1 MPTIFVSALSLI
13 CAALSTSAAEVAT
26 PQIQCEEATFDFGS
40 RDAAESVEHTFL
52 VKNTGTAD
60 LEIKKVQPAC
70 GCTTAEL
77 EKNIIPPGDS
87 AKVAAKLSLAGRSGE
102 VQKPI
107 NIESNDPTK
116 PTLQLLIKGIV
127 SADFQISPNTMMLQK
142 DSPEALASASVI
154 VKSLKN
160 EPFEILTSQS
170 ESGKLKIRWDKLP
183 DESAYQVT
191 ANLED
196 RYEPGQYGDKITLET
211 NHPTRKQ
218 LEVSVLVVVP
228 APISVA
234 PSKLVLPQETSSP
247 ISRTIVL
254 KNPPNSPLTI
264 DKIETPYPSMTS
276 KFEPMGD
283 FGVRVVIGN
292 IQPSVALAGQSV
304 TIHLSNGQ
312 VIQVPMELKE
322 KP

>member
-1 MPTIFVSALSLI
+1 MPTIFVLALSLI
-13 CAALSTSAAEVAT
+13 GAALSTSATEIAA
-26 PQIQCEEATFDFGS
+26 PQIQCQEATYDFGS
-40 RDAAESVEHTFL
+40 RDASESVEHTFIL
-52 VKNTGTAD
+52 KNTGSAD

-87 AKVAAKLSLAGRSGE
+87 AKIAAKLSLAGRSGE

-107 NIESNDPTK
+107 NIESNDLTN

-127 SADFQISPNTMMLQK
+127 SADFQISPSTMMLRK
-142 DSPEALASASVI
+142 DSPEASASASVI

-160 EPFEILTSQS
+160 EPFEILTSKS

-183 DESAYQVT
+183 DENAYQVT

-196 RYEPGQYGDKITLET
+196 RFEPGQYGDKITLET

-218 LEVSVLVVVP
+218 IAISVLVLVP
-228 APISVA
+228 TPISVA
-234 PSKLVLPQETSSP
+234 PSKIVLPQDAKSP

-254 KNPPNSPLTI
+254 KYPPNSTFTI
-264 DKIETPYPSMTS
+264 DKIETPDLSMTS
-276 KFEPMGD
+276 QSEPMGD

-292 IQPSVALAGQSV
+292 IHPTAALAGQSV
-304 TIHLSNGQ
+304 KIHISNGQ
-312 VIQVPMELKE
+312 VIQVPMELKA

>member
-107 NIESNDPTK
+107 NIESNDPTN

-292 IQPSVALAGQSV
+292 IQPSVALGGQSV

>member
-13 CAALSTSAAEVAT
+13 CAALSTSAADVAT

-107 NIESNDPTK
+107 NIESNDPTN

-142 DSPEALASASVI
+142 DSPQALASASVI

>member
-1 MPTIFVSALSLI
+1 MPTIFVLALSLI
-13 CAALSTSAAEVAT
+13 GAALSTSATEVAA
-26 PQIQCEEATFDFGS
+26 PQIQCQEATFDFGS
-40 RDAAESVEHTFL
+40 HDASEMVEHTFL

-77 EKNIIPPGDS
+77 DKNIIPPGDS
-87 AKVAAKLSLAGRSGE
+87 AKIAAKLSLAGRSGE

-107 NIESNDPTK
+107 NIDSNDPTN

-127 SADFQISPNTMMLQK
+127 SADFQISPSTMMMRK
-142 DSPEALASASVI
+142 DSPEASASASVI

-183 DESAYQVT
+183 DENAFQVT

-196 RYEPGQYGDKITLET
+196 HHEPGQYGDKITLET

-218 LEVSVLVVVP
+218 LELSDIIDEMRALTQKLIFAVP
-228 APISVA
+228 RK
-234 PSKLVLPQETSSP
+234 SK
-247 ISRTIVL
+247 
-254 KNPPNSPLTI
+254 NLTPV
-264 DKIETPYPSMTS
+264 KHPKT
-276 KFEPMGD
+276 
-283 FGVRVVIGN
+283 N
-292 IQPSVALAGQSV
+292 
-304 TIHLSNGQ
+304 LS
-312 VIQVPMELKE
+312 
-322 KP
+322 

>member
-1 MPTIFVSALSLI
+1 MPTIFVLALSLI
-13 CAALSTSAAEVAT
+13 GAALSTSATEIAA
-26 PQIQCEEATFDFGS
+26 PQIQCQEATYDFGS
-40 RDAAESVEHTFL
+40 RDASESVEHTFIL
-52 VKNTGTAD
+52 KNTGSAD

-87 AKVAAKLSLAGRSGE
+87 AKIAAKLSLAGRSGE

-107 NIESNDPTK
+107 NIESNDLTN

-127 SADFQISPNTMMLQK
+127 SADFQISPSTMMLRK
-142 DSPEALASASVI
+142 DSPEASASASVI

-160 EPFEILTSQS
+160 EQFEILTSQS
-170 ESGKLKIRWDKLP
+170 KNGKLKIRWDKLP
-183 DESAYQVT
+183 DENAYQVT

-196 RYEPGQYGDKITLET
+196 RYEPGQYADKITLET

-218 LEVSVLVVVP
+218 LEISVLVLVP

-234 PSKLVLPQETSSP
+234 PSKIVLPQENSSP
-247 ISRTIVL
+247 ISRTIIL
-254 KNPPNSPLTI
+254 KNPQNNTLTI
-264 DKIETPYPSMTS
+264 DKIETPDLSMTS
-276 KFEPMGD
+276 QSEPMGD

-292 IQPSVALAGQSV
+292 IQPTTALAGQSV
-304 TIHLSNGQ
+304 KIHISNGQ
-312 VIQVPMELKE
+312 IIQVPIELKA

>member
-183 DESAYQVT
+183 DENAYQVT

-292 IQPSVALAGQSV
+292 IQPSVALGGQSV

>member
-1 MPTIFVSALSLI
+1 MPTIFVLALSLI
-13 CAALSTSAAEVAT
+13 GAALSTPAAEVAA
-26 PQIQCEEATFDFGS
+26 PQIQCQEATYDFGS
-40 RDAAESVEHTFL
+40 RDASETVEHTFIL
-52 VKNTGTAD
+52 KNTGSAD

-77 EKNIIPPGDS
+77 DKNIIPPGDS
-87 AKVAAKLSLAGRSGE
+87 AKIASKLTLAGRTGE
-102 VQKPI
+102 LQKPI
-107 NIESNDPTK
+107 NIESNDPTN

-127 SADFQISPNTMMLQK
+127 SADFQISPSTMMLRK
-142 DSPEALASASVI
+142 DSPEASASASVI

-183 DESAYQVT
+183 DENGFQVT

-196 RYEPGQYGDKITLET
+196 RYEPGQYADKITLET
-211 NHPTRKQ
+211 NQPARKH
-218 LEVSVLVVVP
+218 LEISVLVLVP

-234 PSKLVLPQETSSP
+234 PSKIVLPQETSSP
-247 ISRTIVL
+247 ISRTIIL

-264 DKIETPYPSMTS
+264 DKIETPDPSMTS
-276 KFEPMGD
+276 QSEPLGD

-292 IQPSVALAGQSV
+292 IHPTAALAGQPV
-304 TIHLSNGQ
+304 KIHLSTGQ
-312 VIQVPMELKE
+312 VIQVPIELKA

>member
-107 NIESNDPTK
+107 NIESNDPTN

-127 SADFQISPNTMMLQK
+127 STDFQISPNTMMLQK
-142 DSPEALASASVI
+142 DSPQALASASVI

>member
-1 MPTIFVSALSLI
+1 M
-13 CAALSTSAAEVAT
+13 
-26 PQIQCEEATFDFGS
+26 
-40 RDAAESVEHTFL
+40 
-52 VKNTGTAD
+52 
-60 LEIKKVQPAC
+60 
-70 GCTTAEL
+70 
-77 EKNIIPPGDS
+77 
-87 AKVAAKLSLAGRSGE
+87 
-102 VQKPI
+102 QKPI
-107 NIESNDPTK
+107 NIESNDPTN

-127 SADFQISPNTMMLQK
+127 STDFQISPNTMMLQK
-142 DSPEALASASVI
+142 DSPQALASASVI

-183 DESAYQVT
+183 DENAYQVT

-292 IQPSVALAGQSV
+292 IQPSVALGGQSV

>member
-107 NIESNDPTK
+107 NIESNDPTN

-127 SADFQISPNTMMLQK
+127 STDFQISPNTMMLQK
-142 DSPEALASASVI
+142 DSPQALASASVI

-183 DESAYQVT
+183 DENAYQVT

-292 IQPSVALAGQSV
+292 IQPSVALGGQSV